1 MSNQITEVTEAI
13 SEFLDSHRNQ
23 EVETNLCSC
32 GAITMTTFESSDSI
46 QFISE
51 NAPFIKSTNN
61 MILDNC
67 NHCVNN
73 WGVDIDEE
81 YEDEEDEE
89 E

>member
-1 MSNQITEVTEAI
+1 
-13 SEFLDSHRNQ
+13 
-23 EVETNLCSC
+23 
-32 GAITMTTFESSDSI
+32 
-46 QFISE
+46 
-51 NAPFIKSTNN
+51 

>member
-1 MSNQITEVTEAI
+1 MSNNIVEVTDAI

-46 QFISE
+46 QFKSE
-51 NAPFIKSTNN
+51 NAPFIKPTND
-61 MILDNC
+61 MVLDNC
-67 NHCVNN
+67 NHCANN